1 MVLGCRLQHPLI
13 QVVVSH
19 ALLRRVSKHLH
30 FEHLL
35 RVPQFRRVTVS
46 FGLLPNCLR
55 RLRQEGFVLAI
66 LRVHLTVHN
75 GGHAA
80 VVVASMQPFLCVG
93 GGLRLHRLQSLRKL
107 IKLDVLKRSVH

>member
-1 MVLGCRLQHPLI
+1 M
-13 QVVVSH
+13 
-19 ALLRRVSKHLH
+19 
-30 FEHLL
+30 
-35 RVPQFRRVTVS
+35 
-46 FGLLPNCLR
+46 
-55 RLRQEGFVLAI
+55 LAI